1 MDPRGNNRPQNIEKE
16 TQLLYNLWLVLD
28 LEKNPKILPKTGPYT
43 LNTQTNTTLCFASR
57 SIFMSSIW

>member
-28 LEKNPKILPKTGPYT
+28 LEKKNLKFNPKQANIH
-43 LNTQTNTTLCFASR
+43 
-57 SIFMSSIW
+57 